1 MFVET
6 LIDALVGIL
15 ACVGLFRIGVDMFAG
30 ADVNVLGAAMT
41 NSDVDLLVSLEE
53 GLLSC

>member
-41 NSDVDLLVSLEE
+41 TSDVDLLVSSEE
-53 GLLSC
+53 